1 MKRWSTSR
9 FALLG
14 VIFLAGAIIWAAH
27 EQIGVNLPQNPPK
40 ANFIDLNGNKIAL
53 HDLRGKVVVLNF
65 WSVSCAPCIQEMPQW
80 ARLYQQYRAQGL
92 AFIAITTPD
101 DAPNYVLDFT
111 RRFQLPFPVALDPAG
126 SHALAFGPIKA
137 VPTTFIIDKHHQI
150 VQRHIGMP
158 DFTQV
163 EVTLKQLLQDQ

>member
-1 MKRWSTSR
+1 MKHRSR
-9 FALLG
+9 YRFVLLC
-14 VIFLAGAIIWAAH
+14 VIFLAGAIIWVSR
-27 EQIGVNLPQNPPK
+27 ERIWGDLPKNPPS

-80 ARLYQQYRAQGL
+80 SGLYQQYQTQGL
-92 AFIAITTPD
+92 SLIAIAAPG

-126 SHALAFGPIKA
+126 NHALAFGPIKA
-137 VPTTFIIDKHHQI
+137 LPTTFIIDKHHKI
-150 VQRHIGMP
+150 VQHYIGVP

-163 EVTLKQLLQDQ
+163 QATLKQLLQDR